1 MKLELKRIALNEEYT
16 IGKLYINGEYFADVL
31 EDKVRDFNKDGD
43 LLDKGET
50 KVYGKTAIPYGT
62 YTIILTYSNRFKKIL
77 PLIEN
82 VPGFEGIRIHPG
94 NTAVDTHGC
103 LLVGINSEKGMV
115 TKSVDTFKK
124 LMVRFVDAT
133 EMKETILI
141 KIV

>member
-1 MKLELKRIALNEEYT
+1 MKLRLKRVALNETYT
-16 IGKLYINGEYFADVL
+16 IGKLYINDEYFSDVL

-62 YTIILTYSNRFKKIL
+62 YEIVLTFSNRFKKIL

-82 VPGFEGIRIHPG
+82 VPGFSGVRIHPG
-94 NTAVDTHGC
+94 NTAQDTEGC
-103 LLVGINSEKGMV
+103 LLVGINSEKGKV
-115 TKSVDTFKK
+115 TRSIATFKK
-124 LMVRFVDAT
+124 LMVRLVDAE

-141 KIV
+141 TIE